1 MQPISL
7 RKTLLI
13 AGAIGIL
20 IIVMVISALNK
31 AAGQD
36 QDRDSVEGQ
45 ENIQPAP
52 AAAPEPNQVQGL
64 PEGDRDQ
71 IPQSIQQ
78 FVTAYASHS
87 WLDSGAGVWLEKTKP
102 FTTAAYQN
110 ALEAEFDGNED
121 SPSWAAFKR
130 AQTKTVPE
138 GISTVIVSASAAG
151 EASVII
157 DYQVLTTTGGSPAG
171 QPEPFH
177 RMATLKK
184 SGTTWLVDGFTEAVG
199 VPVPPSNPPVAP
211 PTEGTSVGD

>member
-1 MQPISL
+1 MQPFSL

-13 AGAIGIL
+13 AGAIGVL

-36 QDRDSVEGQ
+36 QDNDPVEGQ

-52 AAAPEPNQVQGL
+52 AASLEPNQVQGL
-64 PEGDRDQ
+64 PERDRDQ
-71 IPQSIQQ
+71 IPQIIQQ
-78 FVTAYASHS
+78 FVTAYAPHS

-102 FTTAAYQN
+102 FTTTAYQN
-110 ALEAEFDGNED
+110 ALEAEFAGNED
-121 SPSWAAFKR
+121 SPSWAAFKK
-130 AQTKTVPE
+130 AQTKTAPE
-138 GISTVIVSASAAG
+138 AITTVIVTADVG
-151 EASVII
+151 KASVII

-184 SGTTWLVDGFTEAVG
+184 SGTSWLVDDFTEVVG
-199 VPVPPSNPPVAP
+199 VPVPPSNLPLAP

>member
-13 AGAIGIL
+13 AGAIGVL

-36 QDRDSVEGQ
+36 QDNDSVEGQ
-45 ENIQPAP
+45 ENIQPTP
-52 AAAPEPNQVQGL
+52 AASPEPNPVQGL
-64 PEGDRDQ
+64 PEEDRDQ
-71 IPQSIQQ
+71 IPQVIQQ

-110 ALEAEFDGNED
+110 ALEAEFAGNED

-130 AQTKTVPE
+130 AQTKTAPE
-138 GISTVIVSASAAG
+138 DITTVIVTADVG
-151 EASVII
+151 KVSVII
-157 DYQVLTTTGGSPAG
+157 DYQVLTTTTGGSPAG

-199 VPVPPSNPPVAP
+199 VPVPPSNPPLAP

>member
-1 MQPISL
+1 MQPSSL

-13 AGAIGIL
+13 AGAVGIL
-20 IIVMVISALNK
+20 IVVMVISALNK

-36 QDRDSVEGQ
+36 HDSQAGEGH

-52 AAAPEPNQVQGL
+52 ASSLEPNQVQGL
-64 PEGDRDQ
+64 PEEDRDQ
-71 IPQSIQQ
+71 IPQIIQQ

-102 FTTAAYQN
+102 FTTTAYQN

-130 AQTKTVPE
+130 AQTKTVPVD
-138 GISTVIVSASAAG
+138 ITTVIVSPSGAG

-177 RMATLKK
+177 RMATLEK
-184 SGTTWLVDGFTEAVG
+184 SGTSWLVDGFTEVVG
-199 VPVPPSNPPVAP
+199 VPVPPSNLPLAP

>member
-36 QDRDSVEGQ
+36 QENDSVEGQ
-45 ENIQPAP
+45 ENTQPAP
-52 AAAPEPNQVQGL
+52 AASPEPHQVQGL

-71 IPQSIQQ
+71 IPQIIQQ

-87 WLDSGAGVWLEKTKP
+87 WLDSGAGDWLEKTKP
-102 FTTAAYQN
+102 FTTTAYQK
-110 ALEAEFDGNED
+110 ALEAELAGNED

-130 AQTKTVPE
+130 AQTKTAPE
-138 GISTVIVSASAAG
+138 DITTVIVTADAG
-151 EASVII
+151 KASVII

-184 SGTTWLVDGFTEAVG
+184 SGTTWLVDSFTEAVG
-199 VPVPPSNPPVAP
+199 VPVPPSNPPLAP

>member
-36 QDRDSVEGQ
+36 QDSHSVEGQ

-52 AAAPEPNQVQGL
+52 AASPEPNQVQGL
-64 PEGDRDQ
+64 AEGDRDQ
-71 IPQSIQQ
+71 IPQIIQQ

-87 WLDSGAGVWLEKTKP
+87 WLDSGAGDWLEKTKP
-102 FTTAAYQN
+102 FTTTAYQN
-110 ALEAEFDGNED
+110 ALEAEFAGNED

-130 AQTKTVPE
+130 AQTKTAPE
-138 GISTVIVSASAAG
+138 GITTVIVTADAG
-151 EASVII
+151 KASVII

-199 VPVPPSNPPVAP
+199 VPVPPSNAPVGP

>member
-1 MQPISL
+1 MQPSSL

-13 AGAIGIL
+13 AVAIGVL

-36 QDRDSVEGQ
+36 QDNDPVEGQ

-52 AAAPEPNQVQGL
+52 AAPPEPNQVQGL

-71 IPQSIQQ
+71 IPQIIQQ

-87 WLDSGAGVWLEKTKP
+87 WLDSGAGEWLEKTKP

-110 ALEAEFDGNED
+110 ALEAEFAGNED

-130 AQTKTVPE
+130 AQTKTAPE
-138 GISTVIVSASAAG
+138 AIATVIVSASGAG

-184 SGTTWLVDGFTEAVG
+184 SGTSWLVDGFTEVVG
-199 VPVPPSNPPVAP
+199 VPVPPSNLPLAP

>member
-1 MQPISL
+1 MQPFSL

-13 AGAIGIL
+13 AGAIGVL

-31 AAGQD
+31 AVGQD
-36 QDRDSVEGQ
+36 QDNDPVEGQ

-52 AAAPEPNQVQGL
+52 AASLEPNQVQGL

-71 IPQSIQQ
+71 IPQIIQQ

-110 ALEAEFDGNED
+110 ALEAEFAGNED
-121 SPSWAAFKR
+121 SPSWAAFKK
-130 AQTKTVPE
+130 AQTKTAPE
-138 GISTVIVSASAAG
+138 AITTVIVTADVG
-151 EASVII
+151 KASVII

-171 QPEPFH
+171 QSEPFH

-184 SGTTWLVDGFTEAVG
+184 SGTSWLVDDFTEVVG
-199 VPVPPSNPPVAP
+199 VPVPPSNLPLAP

>member
-1 MQPISL
+1 MQTFSL
-7 RKTLLI
+7 RKTLLL
-13 AGAIGIL
+13 AGAIGVL

-36 QDRDSVEGQ
+36 QDNDSVEGQ
-45 ENIQPAP
+45 ENIQPTP
-52 AAAPEPNQVQGL
+52 AASPEPNQVQGL
-64 PEGDRDQ
+64 AEGDRDQ
-71 IPQSIQQ
+71 IPQIIQQ

-87 WLDSGAGVWLEKTKP
+87 WLDSGAVDWLEKTKP
-102 FTTAAYQN
+102 FTTAAYQK
-110 ALEAEFDGNED
+110 ALEAEFAGNED

-130 AQTKTVPE
+130 AQTKTAPE
-138 GISTVIVSASAAG
+138 DITTVIVTADAG
-151 EASVII
+151 KASVII

-199 VPVPPSNPPVAP
+199 VPVPRSNPPLAP